1 LQKLFNNLSKLIK
14 EEITQYRELLS
25 LLYHERESIKKNSLD
40 DIRHCT
46 KMKETL
52 TLKLKIM
59 EESRNALLE
68 RIADHSKVKKEE
80 LTVRKIAQI
89 APPPQVREFKKYY
102 EELTQLCGK
111 IKELNAKNK
120 AFVESSLLW
129 VNTYMGFMNSLM
141 NPNPVYLPTGKLNT
155 GKTFK
160 NRIIHKEA

>member
-1 LQKLFNNLSKLIK
+1 LQKLFNNLSKLIR
-14 EEITQYRELLS
+14 EEIAQYRELLR
-25 LLYHERESIKKNSLD
+25 LLYHERESIRKNSLN

-59 EESRNALLE
+59 EESRNALLA
-68 RIADHSKVKKEE
+68 RIADHYEMKKED

-89 APPPQVREFKKYY
+89 APLPYAKEFRKYY
-102 EELTQLCGK
+102 EELMQLWGK
-111 IKELNAKNK
+111 IKELNTKNK

-141 NPNPVYLPTGKLNT
+141 NPNPVYLPTGKL
-155 GKTFK
+155 KPSKAFK
-160 NRIIHKEA
+160 NRIIHKEV